1 MKHVSARAL
10 MLSLCMV
17 SMGLSLV
24 RAQQSPA
31 PTTTNAP
38 SGANARSGQDTGGQT
53 ANSPDAQPSV
63 LAPGVTTYDYS
74 RTHAFPNILA
84 PYLPEPVPEPSLS
97 NSQLMHQ
104 LTRSGKLELS
114 IDDAI
119 ALALENNLTIA
130 VQRFNVPFA
139 QLDYLRAKAGGAPR
153 GVAGAF
159 LSNALFAGAVGAGLS
174 SSSSGGSTSGGGA
187 LGGGFPIN
195 VGSIS
200 CCDPVAG
207 FNYGWA
213 YNVSPL
219 NYQTVNL
226 APTVASHIT
235 SMSGFFGQGFLTGT
249 SVAVGVNGF
258 RESSTSPAALFN
270 PEVPTGAFIG
280 IDQQLLNGFGYRAN
294 AKFIRIANNDLKFA
308 DAAFRLQV
316 STTIAQ
322 VVNDYYTLLYDRQ
335 NVGVA
340 QEAVNYSQHLLDDNK
355 KQVEI
360 GTLAPIEVVRA
371 ESELATDQ
379 QTLIVAQTTLKQQEQ
394 VLKTELSKQ
403 VTPDLA
409 DLEIE
414 PTDKFPEAEAE
425 NVPPVDQALRI
436 AFQNRQE
443 ITEAD
448 LNLANQDITLKAVR
462 NALLPTLTAYAS
474 YTPSGLSG
482 NQPTYGC
489 PNTYTFNPLDNTCAL
504 GSSILPATITGSKTG
519 GITQS
524 FSGLFR
530 ANFPYYSYGI
540 NLEIPIRNRT
550 EQADAARA
558 LFEQRQLQ
566 TQLQVQKNTIAQ
578 DVRNA
583 EIAVTQAKAQ
593 INATIKAADLARQ
606 TLDADRKKFQLGE
619 STTFQLIQDQRDL
632 TTAEGNGSK
641 ALQTLANAL
650 TQFSQATGTTLD
662 RYHVQLG
669 DAKNGRVSHPPNI
682 PGAAPTPAEGGT
694 VR

>member
-1 MKHVSARAL
+1 MRLSSARAL
-10 MLSLCMV
+10 AKYVLFASLGLVLSVGPLA
-17 SMGLSLV
+17 
-24 RAQQSPA
+24 AQQNGA
-31 PTTTNAP
+31 PTQAP
-38 SGANARSGQDTGGQT
+38 AVSTQGSQASQPTGG
-53 ANSPDAQPSV
+53 
-63 LAPGVTTYDYS
+63 LAPGATNHDYS
-74 RTHAFPNILA
+74 QSHAFPNIFA
-84 PYLPEPVPEPSLS
+84 PYLPEPVPEPSLN
-97 NSQLMHQ
+97 NSQLLHSLMV
-104 LTRSGKLELS
+104 SGKLELS
-114 IDDAI
+114 LDDAI
-119 ALALENNLTIA
+119 ALAIENNLTIA

-139 QLDYLRAKAGGAPR
+139 QLDFLRAKAGGAPR

-174 SSSSGGSTSGGGA
+174 SSSGGSSTSGGGA
-187 LGGGFPIN
+187 LGGGGPIN
-195 VGSIS
+195 IGTIS

-213 YNVSPL
+213 YNVNPL

-235 SMSGFFGQGFLTGT
+235 SLSSFFGQGFLTGT
-249 SVAVGVNGF
+249 SYAVGINGF

-270 PEVPTGAFIG
+270 PEVPTGAFFG

-294 AKFIRIANNDLKFA
+294 AKFIRIAQNDLKFA

-316 STTIAQ
+316 STTVAQ

-340 QEAVNYSQHLLDDNK
+340 EEAVNYSQHLLDDNK
-355 KQVEI
+355 KQVQI

-394 VLKTELSKQ
+394 VLKTEISKQ

-409 DLEIE
+409 DLEID

-425 NVPPVDQALRI
+425 NVPPVDEALRV
-436 AFQNRQE
+436 AYQNRQE

-482 NQPTYGC
+482 NQAVYGC

-504 GSSILPATITGSKTG
+504 GSAILPATITSTKPG
-519 GITQS
+519 GISQS

-530 ANFPYYSYGI
+530 SNYPYYSYG
-540 NLEIPIRNRT
+540 LSLSIPIRNRT

-593 INATIKAADLARQ
+593 INATIKAVDLARQ
-606 TLDADRKKFQLGE
+606 TLDADQKKFQLGE

-632 TTAEGNGSK
+632 TTAEGNQSK
-641 ALQTLANAL
+641 AFQTLATAL
-650 TQFSQATGTTLD
+650 TQFTQATGTTLD
-662 RYHVQLG
+662 RYHVQLT
-669 DAKNGRVSHPPNI
+669 DAKNGKVAHPPNI
-682 PGAAPTPAEGGT
+682 PGAPPVQGNVGLSQ
-694 VR
+694 